1 MKCRLWAAFALL
13 ALSAQAALAHGSDPA
28 QVALPAQ
35 APMLLADDQEGTPLT
50 GKERQKACT
59 EEWRRFSAVEKTAQG
74 PSWPQFY
81 SRCIK
86 RLKAKAG

>member
-1 MKCRLWAAFALL
+1 MKRRLWVAFALL
-13 ALSAQAALAHGSDPA
+13 AAPLALSAQPALAHEADPA
-28 QVALPAQ
+28 QVPL
-35 APMLLADDQEGTPLT
+35 LLADQDGAPLT

-59 EEWRRFSAVEKTAQG
+59 EEWRRFSAAEKTAQG
-74 PSWPQFY
+74 PAWPQFY